1 MKIFVGK
8 IGQKIIVQNRLKKS
22 LYRKKGEKQMKN
34 HCKII
39 AKNGKKSYY
48 IKKCE
53 TFVGK
58 KVRKSL
64 YKIGQKKIIVQKR

>member
-22 LYRKKGEKQMKN
+22 LYRKKDEKQMKN

-39 AKNGKKSYY
+39 AK
-48 IKKCE
+48 
-53 TFVGK
+53 
-58 KVRKSL
+58 SL
-64 YKIGQKKIIVQKR
+64 QKMVKNLIT